1 MEDKKLTF
9 NEKEVNETIDYCI
22 KKHHEA
28 FSIPVC
34 KDGVEWA
41 LRGWRCAGG
50 NRKQGYR
57 AYKKLYAAGIL
68 QRINKKIYYLTPYG
82 GYLELHRDD
91 HERLI
96 NMIISAGEA
105 RLLDRLSTNEV
116 HPYFDALT
124 DIAKDYMFMERIPG
138 IKLFSAPYMLLNLEK
153 EDAFKLSEMVIDG
166 LRKLKA
172 FYEERIAE
180 GEDIGHPDL
189 ETEVDEELGMKRL
202 KRGYITI
209 KENGQERRIY
219 YRSAYSRVEPFDVL
233 SFMDEEHL
241 HELRQLQTDI
251 ENMINY
257 VG

>member
-1 MEDKKLTF
+1 MKKKSMKPLITASK
-9 NEKEVNETIDYCI
+9 NNMKLLAYLSAKMGWNGLYE
-22 KKHHEA
+22 
-28 FSIPVC
+28 
-34 KDGVEWA
+34 DGVV
-41 LRGWRCAGG
+41 
-50 NRKQGYR
+50 QG
-57 AYKKLYAAGIL
+57 AIENKDIELIKKLYAAGIL